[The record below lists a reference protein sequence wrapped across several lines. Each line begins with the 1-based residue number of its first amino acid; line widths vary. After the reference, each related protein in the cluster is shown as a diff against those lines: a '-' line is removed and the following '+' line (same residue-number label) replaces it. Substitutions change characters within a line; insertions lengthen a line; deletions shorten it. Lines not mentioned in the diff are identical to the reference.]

1 MCTMRVNIGNLKR
14 AENMRSPLHQRS
26 LYPLKVFWCK
36 GLFLVSL
43 EMTFNQ
49 ATNLL
54 YSDRGV
60 FKLKLTRSEKNVHRS
75 ESMNVITMNET
86 LFHGAVSVEIT
97 KDGARP
103 WRIPYREAALFPP
116 DGIGGEAKVP
126 AGVRMSFWSDSTS
139 VQVIIAE
146 TENPLSFDCLV
157 DGQFHSTRT
166 ADSGESV
173 VAWDTLPSTN
183 KLIEIYLPPK
193 HSVCVQRILLDKGSS
208 FSVFQDSRPRWIAYG
223 SSITQCKAA
232 ASPSQTWPAL
242 VAQNSDLQLTCL
254 GYSANCH
261 LEPMVARM
269 IRDLP
274 ADFISLCLGIN
285 VMGQSSLNTRTF
297 QSSVIGLVRIIRE
310 RHHRT
315 PILLMSPIF
324 APERET
330 MDNKV
335 GLNLVKIRQELREV
349 YEILREHGD
358 EQLFYV
364 EGLDIFGESDQERL
378 SDKLHPD
385 AEGYKLIARRIN
397 HFFHEELL
405 LHSRINSE
413 GKDQL

>member
-1 MCTMRVNIGNLKR
+1 
-14 AENMRSPLHQRS
+14 
-26 LYPLKVFWCK
+26 
-36 GLFLVSL
+36 
-43 EMTFNQ
+43 
-49 ATNLL
+49 
-54 YSDRGV
+54 
-60 FKLKLTRSEKNVHRS
+60 
-75 ESMNVITMNET
+75 MNVITMNEA

-103 WRIPYREAALFPP
+103 WRIPYRESALFPP

-126 AGVRMSFWSDSTS
+126 AGVRVSFWSDSTS
-139 VQVIIAE
+139 VQVGFAE
-146 TENPLSFDCLV
+146 TENPLSFDCLI

-166 ADSGESV
+166 AEPGDSV
-173 VAWDTLPSTN
+173 VTWSTLPGTN
-183 KLIEIYLPPK
+183 KLIEIYLSPK
-193 HSVCVQRILLDKGSS
+193 HSVCVQRILLDQDSS
-208 FSVFQDSRPRWIAYG
+208 FSYFQDIRPRWIAYG

-242 VAQNSDLQLTCL
+242 VAQSSELQLTCL

-285 VMGQSSLNTRTF
+285 VMGQSSLNARTF
-297 QSSVIGLVRIIRE
+297 KSSVIGLIQIIRE
-310 RHHRT
+310 RHHRV

-330 MDNKV
+330 ADNPV
-335 GLNLVKIRQELREV
+335 GLNLVKIRQELREA

-358 EQLFYV
+358 RHLFYV

-385 AEGYKLIARRIN
+385 AEGYKLIARRM
-397 HFFHEELL
+397 HRLFQDELK
-405 LHSRINSE
+405 LHSLISE
-413 GKDQL
+413 GDDRI

>member
-1 MCTMRVNIGNLKR
+1 
-14 AENMRSPLHQRS
+14 
-26 LYPLKVFWCK
+26 
-36 GLFLVSL
+36 
-43 EMTFNQ
+43 
-49 ATNLL
+49 
-54 YSDRGV
+54 
-60 FKLKLTRSEKNVHRS
+60 
-75 ESMNVITMNET
+75 MNVITMNES

-103 WRIPYREAALFPP
+103 WRIPYQEAALFPP

-126 AGVRMSFWSDSTS
+126 AGVRLSFWSDSTS
-139 VQVIIAE
+139 VQVCFAE

-157 DGQFHSTRT
+157 DGELHSTRT
-166 ADSGESV
+166 AEPGESA
-173 VAWDTLPSTN
+173 VAWDALPSTN
-183 KLIEIYLPPK
+183 KLIEIYLSPK
-193 HSVCVQRILLDKGSS
+193 HSVCIQRILLDPDSS
-208 FSVFQDSRPRWIAYG
+208 FAYFQDTRPRWIAYG

-242 VAQNSDLQLTCL
+242 VAQSSDLQLTCL

-285 VMGQSSLNTRTF
+285 VMGQSSLNARTF
-297 QSSVIGLVRIIRE
+297 KPSVIGLIQIIRE
-310 RHHRT
+310 RHHDT
-315 PILLMSPIF
+315 PILLMSPIY

-330 MDNKV
+330 TDNQV

-358 EQLFYV
+358 SKLFYV

-385 AEGYKLIARRIN
+385 AEGYKRIARRMD
-397 HFFHEELL
+397 HFFHEKLKL
-405 LHSRINSE
+405 NSHIY
-413 GKDQL
+413 K